1 MNIRRGLYHVY
12 WFLRGIIAPGLRY
25 SQDEYEE
32 TLREFV
38 QKDKEWLDLGC
49 GHSLLPSWR
58 AEEERELVSN
68 CKWLVGIDYDMASLR
83 EHNMLSSRLRG
94 DITMLPFKDGSFD
107 IMTANMVVEHLD
119 NPLRQFR
126 EINRC
131 LRSSGVFL
139 FHTPNARDYGV
150 ILVKLVPDWLVERIV
165 RILEGRHSHD
175 VFKTYYRANTE
186 DQVAAIAKE
195 TGFKILAVRMVNSDA
210 IFALVPPL
218 AFFELLWLR
227 VLMTEPF
234 RSWRNNMIVV
244 LQKSETCA

>member
-1 MNIRRGLYHVY
+1 MNIRRSLYHVY
-12 WFLRGIIAPGLRY
+12 WFLRGIIAPRLRY

-32 TLREFV
+32 ILREFV

-58 AEEERELVSN
+58 AEEERKLVSN
-68 CKWLVGIDYDMASLR
+68 CKRLVGIDYDMASLR
-83 EHNMLSSRLRG
+83 EHGTLSSKLRG

-165 RILEGRHSHD
+165 HILEGRHSHD

-186 DQVAAIAKE
+186 DQVGAIAKE

-244 LQKSETCA
+244 LQKSETYA